1 MNYRYDWWPYMQ
13 AIVRRY
19 PSRQANFEN
28 LGKIQRREVHA
39 VSEAIRRTE
48 VMEDGDDRIKLVKAV
63 YWSRHRKTMAGIA
76 MDLYISRATACRWN
90 SEFILTVA
98 ECFGLYIR
106 K

>member
-1 MNYRYDWWPYMQ
+1 MQ

-19 PSRQANFEN
+19 PSRKDNFDN

-48 VMEDGDDRIKLVKAV
+48 AMEDGDDRIKLVKAV
-63 YWSRHRKTMAGIA
+63 YWSRHRKTMSGIA

>member
-1 MNYRYDWWPYMQ
+1 MQ

-19 PSRQANFEN
+19 PSRKANFEN

-48 VMEDGDDRIKLVKAV
+48 AMEDGDDRIKLVKAV
-63 YWSRHRKTMAGIA
+63 YWSRHRKTMSGIA

>member
-1 MNYRYDWWPYMQ
+1 MQ

-19 PSRQANFEN
+19 PSRQANFDN
-28 LGKIQRREVHA
+28 LGKIQRREVQA
-39 VSEAIRRTE
+39 VSEAIRMTE
-48 VMEDGDDRIKLVKAV
+48 AMEDGDERLKLVKAL

>member
-1 MNYRYDWWPYMQ
+1 MNCRYDWWPYMQ

-19 PSRQANFEN
+19 PSRKDNFDN

-48 VMEDGDDRIKLVKAV
+48 AMEDGDDRIKLVKAV
-63 YWSRHRKTMAGIA
+63 YWSRHRKTMSGIA
-76 MDLYISRATACRWN
+76 MDLYISRATAFRWN
-90 SEFILTVA
+90 SEFVLTVA

>member
-1 MNYRYDWWPYMQ
+1 MQ
-13 AIVRRY
+13 AIVRRF
-19 PSRQANFEN
+19 PSIQDNFDN
-28 LGKIQRREVHA
+28 LGKIQRREVQA
-39 VSEAIRRTE
+39 VSEAIRMTE
-48 VMEDGDDRIKLVKAV
+48 AMEDGDERLKLVKAL

>member
-19 PSRQANFEN
+19 PSRQANFDN
-28 LGKIQRREVHA
+28 LGEIQRREVQA
-39 VSEAIRRTE
+39 VSEAIMRIE
-48 VMEDGDDRIKLVKAV
+48 EMEDGDERLKLVKAI

-76 MDLYISRATACRWN
+76 MEMYISRATAFRWN
-90 SEFILTVA
+90 SDFILTVA

>member
-13 AIVRRY
+13 AIVRRF
-19 PSRQANFEN
+19 PARQANLES
-28 LGKIQRREVHA
+28 LGKIQQREVQA

-48 VMEDGDDRIKLVKAV
+48 AMEDGRERMRLVKAV
-63 YWSRHRKTMAGIA
+63 YWSKNRKTMSGIA
-76 MDLYISRATACRWN
+76 LDLYISRATAFRWN